1 MSKWNSGRY
10 SKREP
15 IVFLW
20 VMVPY
25 AIGMNL
31 ILFGSCLFRPF
42 TQFLLAEL
50 YSLIYFFFIYFFF
63 GLVAARIRRMY
74 PAAGD
79 LFKRISIMLPIF
91 YVMNIIMI
99 YGVILLY
106 ANIHLI
112 ACPVKFSMAWWC
124 VLYACIMSTGI
135 TFLNEGVANMEIWK
149 ASLSETE
156 KLRNMYQRS
165 RVLGLKGQINPH
177 FLFNCFNTLSG
188 LIDED
193 EEQAEKFLDEMTK
206 VHRYLLRKDDE
217 TLVPLQEEMKFA
229 ASYLYLIKQRFG
241 NGIELNITP
250 LHDDESVSLPPLS
263 MQVVLENII
272 YTNAINKA
280 DPLHIHIISNDNY
293 LEIRHSVHEKT
304 IIEDFGANDG
314 LDNLINK
321 YSLLKAGDVLI
332 EENDSERVIKLPLLQ
347 QKEVVL

>member
-1 MSKWNSGRY
+1 MAG
-10 SKREP
+10 
-15 IVFLW
+15 
-20 VMVPY
+20 
-25 AIGMNL
+25 
-31 ILFGSCLFRPF
+31 
-42 TQFLLAEL
+42 L
-50 YSLIYFFFIYFFF
+50 YSLIYFFIIYFVF
-63 GLVAARIRRMY
+63 GLVAAKIRRMY

-91 YVMNIIMI
+91 YIMNAFTI

-106 ANIHLI
+106 ANINLLT
-112 ACPVKFSMAWWC
+112 CPIKFSMAWWA

-135 TFLNEGVANMEIWK
+135 TFLNEGVANLDIWK

-188 LIDED
+188 LIDDD
-193 EEQAEKFLDEMTK
+193 EAQAEKFLDEMTK

-217 TLVPLQEEMKFA
+217 MLVPLQEEMKFA

-241 NGIELNITP
+241 NGINL
-250 LHDDESVSLPPLS
+250 DVSPQNEDASLTLPPLS

-280 DPLHIHIISNDNY
+280 DPLHINIVATEDY
-293 LEIRHSVHEKT
+293 LLVQHTVHEKT
-304 IIEDFGANDG
+304 IVEDFGANDG

-321 YSLLKAGDVLI
+321 YSLLKAGEVLI
-332 EENDSERVIKLPLLQ
+332 EEDENKRVIKLPLLKE
-347 QKEVVL
+347 KEVVL

>member
-1 MSKWNSGRY
+1 MSIKRY

-15 IVFLW
+15 QVFVW
-20 VMVPY
+20 VMPPY
-25 AIGMNL
+25 VTGMNL

-42 TQFLLAEL
+42 SQFLLTFF
-50 YSLIYFFFIYFFF
+50 YNLIYFFVAYFVF
-63 GLVAARIRRMY
+63 GLVAARIRKRY

-79 LFKRISIMLPIF
+79 LFKRIRIMLPVF
-91 YVMNIIMI
+91 YIMNMLMI
-99 YGVILLY
+99 YSMTLLY
-106 ANIHLI
+106 SNIHLI
-112 ACPVKFSMAWWC
+112 LCPVKFEMAWWA
-124 VLYACIMSTGI
+124 VLYACIMTTGI
-135 TFLNEGVANMEIWK
+135 TFLNEGVANFEIWK

-156 KLRNMYQRS
+156 KLRNIYQRS

-193 EEQAEKFLDEMTK
+193 EEKAEKFLDEMTK
-206 VHRYLLRKDDE
+206 VHRYLLRNDDE
-217 TLVPLQEEMKFA
+217 MLVPLQDEMKFT

-241 NGIELNITP
+241 NGIEINMHSREINPEAL
-250 LHDDESVSLPPLS
+250 LPPLS

-280 DPLHIHIISNDNY
+280 NPLHIRIDVLNNY
-293 LEIRHSVHEKT
+293 LEVQHSVHEKT

-321 YSLLKAGDVLI
+321 YNLLKAGEVSIL
-332 EENDSERVIKLPLLQ
+332 EGQHERIIQLPLL
-347 QKEVVL
+347 KNMEVIL

>member
-1 MSKWNSGRY
+1 MSIKRY

-15 IVFLW
+15 QVFVW
-20 VMVPY
+20 VMTPY
-25 AIGMNL
+25 VTGMNL

-42 TQFLLAEL
+42 SQFLLAFF
-50 YSLIYFFFIYFFF
+50 YNLIYFFVAYFVF
-63 GLVAARIRRMY
+63 GLVAASIRKKY

-79 LFKRISIMLPIF
+79 LFKRIRIMLPVF
-91 YVMNIIMI
+91 YVLNMLMI
-99 YGVILLY
+99 YSMTSLY
-106 ANIHLI
+106 SNIHLI
-112 ACPVKFSMAWWC
+112 LCPVKFEMAWWA
-124 VLYACIMSTGI
+124 VLYACIMTTGI
-135 TFLNEGVANMEIWK
+135 TFLNEGVANFEIWK

-156 KLRNMYQRS
+156 KLSNIYQRS

-206 VHRYLLRKDDE
+206 VHRYLLRRDDE
-217 TLVPLQEEMKFA
+217 MLVPLQDEMKFA

-241 NGIELNITP
+241 NGIEINMPGREDNPEAL
-250 LHDDESVSLPPLS
+250 LPPLS

-280 DPLHIHIISNDNY
+280 NPLRIQIDVFDKY
-293 LEIRHSVHEKT
+293 LEVQHSVHEKT

-321 YSLLKAGDVLI
+321 YNLLKAGEVSI
-332 EENDSERVIKLPLLQ
+332 REGQHERTIQLPLL
-347 QKEVVL
+347 KNMEVVL

>member
-1 MSKWNSGRY
+1 MAKWQADRY
-10 SKREP
+10 SRREP
-15 IVFLW
+15 LVFLW
-20 VMVPY
+20 VMLPY
-25 AIGMNL
+25 TIGMDL

-42 TQFLLAEL
+42 TQFLLASL
-50 YSLIYFFFIYFFF
+50 YSLIYFFFAYFTF
-63 GLVAARIRRMY
+63 GLVAARIRKMY

-91 YVMNIIMI
+91 YVMNIIVI
-99 YGVILLY
+99 YGVILVY
-106 ANIHLI
+106 ANVHLLN
-112 ACPVKFSMAWWC
+112 CPVKFSMAWWA

-135 TFLNEGVANMEIWK
+135 TFLNEGVANLEIWK

-217 TLVPLQEEMKFA
+217 TLVPLYDEMKFA

-241 NGIELNITP
+241 NGIELNIAP
-250 LHDDESVSLPPLS
+250 HYDGESATLPPLS

-280 DPLHIHIISNDNY
+280 A
-293 LEIRHSVHEKT
+293 VVTEK
-304 IIEDFGANDG
+304 
-314 LDNLINK
+314 K
-321 YSLLKAGDVLI
+321 
-332 EENDSERVIKLPLLQ
+332 
-347 QKEVVL
+347 